1 MKIRLGDLRR
11 LIREAAD
18 TKARTQHIVQQVVD
32 TAEEYVSSVV
42 AGSPD
47 KESAAELRQ
56 QAEQIASYAKFLIA
70 RREEGSDSVGMVA
83 KYASDLAELSDFWKR
98 PTFLGKQEYT
108 EKLQGILKRMQKFQ
122 VNLS

>member
-1 MKIRLGDLRR
+1 MKIRVGDLRR

-18 TKARTQHIVQQVVD
+18 SKVKTQHIVQRVVD
-32 TAEEYVSSVV
+32 SAEEYVDSVV
-42 AGSPD
+42 AGSPN

-56 QAEQIASYAKFLIA
+56 QAEQISSYAKYLIS
-70 RREEGSDSVGMVA
+70 RREPGSDSVGMVA

-98 PTFLGKQEYT
+98 PTFLGKQEYA
-108 EKLQGILKRMQKFQ
+108 EKLQTILRRMQKFQ